1 MDHCGA
7 TDRIQRV
14 AMDFF
19 SDPQA
24 TATRFDD
31 VIDDLHDVFRCHG
44 IDFGSPEDFFAFG
57 RTMKYHSELRS
68 DVMRVVKFVMDS
80 ETNVSFRTLLT
91 VLAVASGG
99 TEVAA
104 GGREMRVPVSMVIE
118 SLVGAGDS
126 SPLNGEQ
133 PESPAPEPAENEA
146 AETFAL
152 ERSLSGREESGSAEA
167 AAAGTGVEAVFVEE
181 PARDASDVSIDSAIE
196 TAIGSVR
203 ERKPLMGR
211 SDSNALAESLSRIE
225 MNSLQ
230 LKIYLD
236 SIEQRIS
243 RMEPRLENVPPVSVS
258 GPPAAPRDQEGA
270 IFSAVVASAT
280 VPSAGRGELAHNEPP
295 RVEPAEPGMA
305 AKSPAAPR
313 KLWRD
318 FAHVGLKRRN
328 VLPVL
333 VGLVI
338 LLLAASIF
346 WRVRR
351 DSGSVVVRPVNAL
364 VQEPGVTG
372 SSRARP
378 GVPGG
383 SDPATGTGGG
393 SKAAM
398 ARDSS
403 VAAVEEAQDVN
414 PAPVD
419 ILSDASH
426 GGYAGQQ
433 EQRPADADT
442 PSPKKPARVALRSSF
457 SSPPAGDTETTAAA
471 TDTSADTDAPDRT
484 TKLNSEPVSDRPV
497 NVSSGVMAANLLSS
511 PKPTYP
517 ALASLTHIR
526 GDVVM
531 LAVISK
537 DGAVKDLHVIKG
549 HRLLRGA
556 AKSAVRNW
564 RYRPYTING
573 VPVDVST
580 LVSVDFSSQ

>member
-1 MDHCGA
+1 MD
-7 TDRIQRV
+7 

-24 TATRFDD
+24 TRSRFGD

-44 IDFGSPEDFFAFG
+44 VDFGSPDDFFAFS

-80 ETNVSFRTLLT
+80 ETNVSFRTILT
-91 VLAVASGG
+91 ILAVGSGG
-99 TEVAA
+99 LEVATS
-104 GGREMRVPVSMVIE
+104 GYEMKVPVSLIIE
-118 SLVGAGDS
+118 SLVGAGDC
-126 SPLNGEQ
+126 SPLNVEQ
-133 PESPAPEPAENEA
+133 PESSSTQPIANEA
-146 AETFAL
+146 VEAVAL
-152 ERSLSGREESGSAEA
+152 ERSSSGGEEPAGGA
-167 AAAGTGVEAVFVEE
+167 AMERVLVEE
-181 PARDASDVSIDSAIE
+181 PASMSS
-196 TAIGSVR
+196 IGSTIDQN
-203 ERKPLMGR
+203 PFMGR

-225 MNSLQ
+225 LNSVQ

-243 RMEPRLENVPPVSVS
+243 RMEPRLENVPPVPVS
-258 GPPAAPRDQEGA
+258 GPPAPRDQEGA

-280 VPSAGRGELAHNEPP
+280 VPPAGGGELAYHDPP
-295 RVEPAEPGMA
+295 RIELAEYEEMA
-305 AKSPAAPR
+305 TKSPAVPR
-313 KLWRD
+313 QLWRD
-318 FAHVGLKRRN
+318 FAHSDVLKRRRA
-328 VLPVL
+328 LPIL
-333 VGLVI
+333 VGLAI

-351 DSGSVVVRPVNAL
+351 DSGYVVVRPVNAL
-364 VQEPGVTG
+364 VQAPDAAGV

-378 GVPGG
+378 GVPGVG
-383 SDPATGTGGG
+383 DPSTGTAGG
-393 SKAAM
+393 SKAAI

-403 VAAVEEAQDVN
+403 VAVVEKAQSVN
-414 PAPVD
+414 SAPVD
-419 ILSDASH
+419 SDASH
-426 GGYAGQQ
+426 GGNPGQQ
-433 EQRPADADT
+433 GRRLADVDL
-442 PSPKKPARVALRSSF
+442 PSPKKPARVAMRSSF
-457 SSPPAGDTETTAAA
+457 SSSPAGDQETAATM
-471 TDTSADTDAPDRT
+471 TDTSADTDPPDRT

-497 NVSSGVMAANLLSS
+497 NVSSGVMAANLLSG
-511 PKPTYP
+511 PKPSYP

-537 DGAVKDLHVIKG
+537 DGSVKDLHVIKG

-556 AKSAVRNW
+556 AKNAVRNW

-580 LVSVDFSSQ
+580 LVNVDFSLSQ